1 MLVLRSMVGAAIP
14 KLPKVQRDAL
24 LAGRAVWLCA
34 CLSRAF
40 ACTVPAREPLLVV
53 DSSAIVGK
61 YDLIA
66 RLDYNMQM

>member
-1 MLVLRSMVGAAIP
+1 MLVLRSVVGAAIP
-14 KLPKVQRDAL
+14 EFPKVQRDAL

-34 CLSRAF
+34 CLFRAF
-40 ACTVPAREPLLVV
+40 ACTVPAQEPLLVV
-53 DSSAIVGK
+53 DSSAIVAK

>member
-1 MLVLRSMVGAAIP
+1 MLLLRSVVGLVTP
-14 KLPKVQRDAL
+14 ELPKVRRVAL
-24 LAGRAVWLCA
+24 LVGRAVWLCA

-40 ACTVPAREPLLVV
+40 ACVVPVQEPLLVV
-53 DSSAIVGK
+53 DSSAIVAK

>member
-1 MLVLRSMVGAAIP
+1 MLVLSSMVGAAVP
-14 KLPKVQRDAL
+14 KPPKAQRDAL

-40 ACTVPAREPLLVV
+40 SCTVPVRELLLVF
-53 DSSAIVGK
+53 DSSAIVAK

>member
-1 MLVLRSMVGAAIP
+1 MLVPSSVVGAAIP
-14 KLPKVQRDAL
+14 ELPKAQRDAL

-40 ACTVPAREPLLVV
+40 SCTVPVRELLLVF
-53 DSSAIVGK
+53 DSSAIVAK